1 VSAKKKQPAPSEPQ
15 PALRQALRPA
25 ARIRRLQ
32 LTNFRSYRS
41 LDIHLGEGP
50 IVFLGENGAGKTNI
64 LEAISLMAPGRG
76 LRRATLEDIASSE
89 GDGSW
94 AVSAAVE
101 GAEGE
106 AQLGTGIDVPAEDE
120 QPSRRSRIER
130 ENVSS
135 AAMFAEHLRIVWLIP
150 EMDGLFL
157 GPAGERRR
165 FLDRLVLA
173 IDAGHGPRVSAFERA
188 LRSRNRLLEEG
199 SSDARW
205 LDATEH
211 EVAELAVAL
220 AAARAECVE
229 RLRTE
234 IEAAHDPQSLFP
246 AAELSL
252 DGWMEAAVRT
262 SPAIEVEDRYRAI
275 LRDTRERDRAAGR
288 TLDGPHRT
296 DLVLVHREKN
306 IPAARASTGERKA
319 LLVGIV
325 VSHARL
331 VAAMHGFA
339 PVMLLDDVSAFL
351 DQQRRDALFELLTR
365 FGAQVFMTGVDAASF
380 EALGDAERFTVST
393 GKAAPKPK
401 NGS

>member
-1 VSAKKKQPAPSEPQ
+1 VNAKKKKSASPAPQPAP
-15 PALRQALRPA
+15 RPLPRLA

-32 LTNFRSYRS
+32 LTNFRSYSRAE
-41 LDIHLGEGP
+41 LDVGNGP
-50 IVFLGENGAGKTNI
+50 IVLLGANGAGKTNI
-64 LEAISLMAPGRG
+64 LEAISFLAPGRG
-76 LRRATLEDIASSE
+76 LRRATLEDVAASD

-94 AVSAAVE
+94 AVAATVE

-106 AQLGTGIDVPAEDE
+106 VQLGTGIDAPLEGE
-120 QPSRRSRIER
+120 QPARRSRIAR
-130 ENVSS
+130 ENVAS
-135 AAMFAEHLRIVWLIP
+135 ATQFAEHLRVVWLIP

-173 IDAGHGPRVSAFERA
+173 IDAKHNSRVSAFERA

-199 SSDARW
+199 VTDARW

-211 EVAELAVAL
+211 EVAELGVAL

-229 RLRTE
+229 RLRAE
-234 IEAAHDPQSLFP
+234 IEAAHDPRSLFP
-246 AAELSL
+246 AADLSL
-252 DGWMEAAVRT
+252 DGWMEAAVRNE
-262 SPAIEVEDRYRAI
+262 PAIEVEDRYREI
-275 LRDTRERDRAAGR
+275 LRASRDRDRAVGR

-296 DLVLVHREKN
+296 DLVLVHRDKN

-331 VAAMHGFA
+331 VAAMHGLA

-351 DQQRRDALFELLTR
+351 DAARRDALFELLAR
-365 FGAQVFMTGVDAASF
+365 FGAQVFMTGVDTASF
-380 EALGDAERFTVST
+380 EALGGSAERFSVTPGRVE
-393 GKAAPKPK
+393 PM
-401 NGS
+401 

>member
-1 VSAKKKQPAPSEPQ
+1 MNARKKKPPPLKPQ
-15 PALRQALRPA
+15 PVPRPEPRPA
-25 ARIRRLQ
+25 ARVRRLQ
-32 LTNFRSYRS
+32 LTNFRSYS
-41 LDIHLGEGP
+41 HAELVVGHGP
-50 IVFLGENGAGKTNI
+50 IVLLGANGAGKTNI
-64 LEAISLMAPGRG
+64 LEAISFLAPGRG
-76 LRRATLEDIASSE
+76 LRRATLEDVAASD

-94 AVSAAVE
+94 AVAATIE
-101 GAEGE
+101 GAEGDV
-106 AQLGTGIDVPAEDE
+106 QLGTGIDAPAEGE
-120 QPSRRSRIER
+120 QPIRRSRIAR
-130 ENVSS
+130 ENVAS
-135 AAMFAEHLRIVWLIP
+135 ATQFAEHLRVVWLIP

-173 IDAGHGPRVSAFERA
+173 IDAKHNARVSAFERA

-199 SSDARW
+199 ITDTRW

-211 EVAELAVAL
+211 EVAELGVAL

-229 RLRTE
+229 RLRVE
-234 IEAAHDPQSLFP
+234 IEAAHDPKSLFP
-246 AAELSL
+246 AADLLL
-252 DGWMEAAVRT
+252 DGWMEAAVRNE
-262 SPAIEVEDRYRAI
+262 PAIEIEDRYREM
-275 LRDTRERDRAAGR
+275 LRNARERDRAVGR

-306 IPAARASTGERKA
+306 IPAERASTGERKA

-331 VAAMHGFA
+331 VAAMHGLA

-351 DQQRRDALFELLTR
+351 DEQKRDALFDLLAR

-380 EALGDAERFTVST
+380 EALGKSAERFAVTP
-393 GKAAPKPK
+393 GKVEPA
-401 NGS
+401 

>member
-1 VSAKKKQPAPSEPQ
+1 MSAKQKKTASLVPQPAPHPLS
-15 PALRQALRPA
+15 RSA

-32 LTNFRSYRS
+32 LTNFRSYSRAE
-41 LDIHLGEGP
+41 LDVGDGP
-50 IVFLGENGAGKTNI
+50 IVLLGANGAGKTNI
-64 LEAISLMAPGRG
+64 LEAISFLAPGRG
-76 LRRATLEDIASSE
+76 LRRATLEDVAASD

-94 AVSAAVE
+94 AVAATVE

-106 AQLGTGIDVPAEDE
+106 VQLGTGIDAPLEGE
-120 QPSRRSRIER
+120 QPARRSRIAR
-130 ENVSS
+130 ENVAS
-135 AAMFAEHLRIVWLIP
+135 AAQFAEHLRVVWLIP

-173 IDAGHGPRVSAFERA
+173 IDAKHNSRVSAFERA

-199 SSDARW
+199 VTDARW

-211 EVAELAVAL
+211 EVAELGVAL

-229 RLRTE
+229 RLRAE
-234 IEAAHDPQSLFP
+234 IEAAHDPNSLFP
-246 AAELSL
+246 AADLSL
-252 DGWMEAAVRT
+252 DGWMEAAIRNE
-262 SPAIEVEDRYRAI
+262 PAIEVEDRYRRI
-275 LRDTRERDRAAGR
+275 LHASRERDRAAGR

-296 DLVLVHREKN
+296 DLVLVHRDKN

-331 VAAMHGFA
+331 VAAMHRLA

-351 DQQRRDALFELLTR
+351 DAARRDALFELLAR
-365 FGAQVFMTGVDAASF
+365 FGAQVFMTGVDTASF
-380 EALGDAERFTVST
+380 EALGGSAERFSVTPGRVE
-393 GKAAPKPK
+393 PM
-401 NGS
+401 